1 MRQACRHRAL
11 VYVLFGPNGYRIS
24 EFPKALKVE
33 KFRVVV
39 LPRLVW
45 VEPIKARPGKIGNGF
60 LRPTKKKLC
69 GLDPPPLP
77 RKNAQQCYEA
87 TLGFLRIHFGSRYKT
102 SVSAASI
109 VHRPDR

>member
-1 MRQACRHRAL
+1 MMRQACRHRAL

-33 KFRVVV
+33 KFGVVV

-60 LRPTKKKLC
+60 LRTTKKEC
-69 GLDPPPLP
+69 VVWTPPP
-77 RKNAQQCYEA
+77 
-87 TLGFLRIHFGSRYKT
+87 S
-102 SVSAASI
+102 
-109 VHRPDR
+109 

>member
-33 KFRVVV
+33 KFGVVV

-60 LRPTKKKLC
+60 LRTTKNKC
-69 GLDPPPLP
+69 VVWTPPPP
-77 RKNAQQCYEA
+77 ETNAQQCYEA